1 MMGLWRNGHNMW
13 ILQRENVDQRT
24 IGKVELQQPTIFSML
39 REWQSSVAESSCNTA
54 RVRNSFNQQR
64 KQCRQI
70 SRLDSH
76 VQFGVGI
83 HFARCQSWWV
93 GNRRPWTVL
102 LLHSRWALS
111 QNRIPMS
118 CRRTTAIVCIVV
130 HSWYETRTSK
140 LPCHYALAWSN
151 DIGLVIDHDVQC

>member
-1 MMGLWRNGHNMW
+1 MW

-83 HFARCQSWWV
+83 HFARCQS
-93 GNRRPWTVL
+93 
-102 LLHSRWALS
+102 
-111 QNRIPMS
+111 
-118 CRRTTAIVCIVV
+118 
-130 HSWYETRTSK
+130 
-140 LPCHYALAWSN
+140 
-151 DIGLVIDHDVQC
+151 